1 MNRTLLGA
9 TLAVAATAAFASVA
23 AAEDMTIKGALT
35 DVFGHRVVID
45 AGNGKK
51 HLVNLGP
58 KADDV
63 KTLKAGDTVT
73 VAGDMKRSGEIR
85 ARIVTLADGREIKVG
100 GGRQSWRQ
108 WLLGEEKRFTR
119 PFTAA
124 DARQRATEMG
134 YTLTADPVA
143 TKRHF
148 TAMATKDGSAS
159 EIKIHRD
166 GRVEADKPFQAA
178 DARKLMTDK
187 GYTLVGEP
195 EQKKRH
201 FEGLAQKDNAYLEV
215 HAHRDGRVV
224 EQRKVEKG
232 DRRWGT
238 RIQ

>member
-1 MNRTLLGA
+1 MNRSLLRA
-9 TLAVAATAAFASVA
+9 SLAAAATTAFAAGAV
-23 AAEDMTIKGALT
+23 AEDMTIKGSLT

-58 KADDV
+58 KADEM

-73 VAGDMKRSGEIR
+73 VLGELKRSGELR
-85 ARIVTLADGREIKVG
+85 ARTVTLADGREIKIEG
-100 GGRQSWRQ
+100 GKRTWRA
-108 WLLGEEKRFTR
+108 WLLGEEKKYTT
-119 PFTAA
+119 PFTAV
-124 DARQRATEMG
+124 DARLRATEKG
-134 YTLTADPVA
+134 FTLTSEPVA

-148 TAMATKDGSAS
+148 TAMATKDGTTS

-166 GRVEADKPFQAA
+166 GRVEADTPFQLTEAK
-178 DARKLMTDK
+178 KLISDK
-187 GYTLVGEP
+187 GFTLVGEP
-195 EQKKRH
+195 EQKRRH
-201 FEGLAQKDNAYLEV
+201 FEGLAQKGDAYVEI

-224 EQRKVEKG
+224 EHRKVEKG

>member
-9 TLAVAATAAFASVA
+9 TLAVAATTALASVA
-23 AAEDMTIKGALT
+23 VAEDMTIKGALT
-35 DVFGHRVVID
+35 DVFGHRIVID

-58 KADDV
+58 KAGEM
-63 KTLKAGDTVT
+63 TSLKAGDTVT
-73 VAGDMKRSGEIR
+73 VAGDLKRSGEIR
-85 ARIVTLADGREIKVG
+85 AERVTLSDGREIKVG

-108 WLLGEEKRFTR
+108 WLLGEEKKFST
-119 PFTAA
+119 PFAA
-124 DARQRATEMG
+124 TDARQRAVEKG
-134 YTLTADPVA
+134 YTLTTEPVA
-143 TKRHF
+143 YRRHF
-148 TAMATKDGSAS
+148 TAMATKDGAAS

-166 GRVEADKPFQAA
+166 GRIESNKPFQAA
-178 DARKLMTDK
+178 DAKLLITGK

-195 EQKKRH
+195 EQKQKH
-201 FEGLAQKDNAYLEV
+201 FEGLAQKDAGFVEI

-224 EQRKVEKG
+224 EHRKVEKG